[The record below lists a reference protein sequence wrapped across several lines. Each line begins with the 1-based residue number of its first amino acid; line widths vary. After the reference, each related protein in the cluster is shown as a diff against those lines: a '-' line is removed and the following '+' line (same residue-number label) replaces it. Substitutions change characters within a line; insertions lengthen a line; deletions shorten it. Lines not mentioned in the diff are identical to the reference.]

1 MAARSSARYLAP
13 IALAAALLAI
23 LLVVG
28 STDGGGGSGAG
39 TRSTTT
45 QRKVVPTRRTYVVRQ
60 GDTLV
65 SIAARFGLTPEGL
78 VALNPT
84 VDAQALQPGVRL
96 KLRQ

>member
-1 MAARSSARYLAP
+1 MAARSPARYLAP
-13 IALAAALLAI
+13 IALVAAFIAI

-28 STDGGGGSGAG
+28 NVDGGGSGTGA
-39 TRSTTT
+39 RVTTT
-45 QRKVVPTRRTYVVRQ
+45 QRKVAPARRTYVVQ
-60 GDTLV
+60 TGDTLS
-65 SIAARFGLTPEGL
+65 SIAARFGLTPEIL

>member
-1 MAARSSARYLAP
+1 VRYLAP
-13 IALAAALLAI
+13 IALVAAFIAI
-23 LLVVG
+23 VLVVG
-28 STDGGGGSGAG
+28 SVDGGGSGGG
-39 TRSTTT
+39 TRVTTT
-45 QRKVVPTRRTYVVRQ
+45 QPKPAPTRRTYVVQQ

>member
-1 MAARSSARYLAP
+1 MAARSPVRYLAP
-13 IALAAALLAI
+13 LALVVAFLAI
-23 LLVVG
+23 VLVVG
-28 STDGGGGSGAG
+28 SGGGSGGG
-39 TRSTTT
+39 TRSATT
-45 QRKVVPTRRTYVVRQ
+45 QRKTAPARRIYVVQQ

-84 VDAQALQPGVRL
+84 IDAQALQPGVRL